1 MRDIFA
7 TLHVACGTLTKYFMQ
22 IISNVNT
29 LYDASIYYMVRG
41 PRSYRRHQVNRST
54 GQQVNKSQN
63 FHGVQVDLNCLSENE
78 NNHSS
83 LQRQY
88 KYTFVDEGNAPF

>member
-1 MRDIFA
+1 MSGYGILHYILFFIVKFLFERMMRDIFV
-7 TLHVACGTLTKYFMQ
+7 TLHVACGTLTKYFPQ

-54 GQQVNKSQN
+54 SHK
-63 FHGVQVDLNCLSENE
+63 
-78 NNHSS
+78 
-83 LQRQY
+83 
-88 KYTFVDEGNAPF
+88 TFMVFKLI